1 MDVSYLFKLCDI
13 AEGLK
18 LEVSGWLVDR
28 EDGLYVLADH
38 FPEDYD
44 HPCRIRI
51 ENEGIMYPILAS
63 VPTLVGGRSLL
74 FYKSRLTGVLTGSR
88 PFSLLVET
96 ICLEIVRGSGEYDR
110 VDLNRKAVEEFVRE
124 RGPYRFGSR
133 PGSSRDWLED
143 E

>member
-1 MDVSYLFKLCDI
+1 MDVSSLVRMRD
-13 AEGLK
+13 ADEGLK
-18 LEVSGWLVDR
+18 LELSGWLVDR

-44 HPCRIRI
+44 HPCRIKV
-51 ENEGIMYPILAS
+51 ENDGIMYAILAS

-74 FYKSRLTGVLTGSR
+74 FYKARLTGVLTGSR

-96 ICLEIVRGSGEYDR
+96 MCLEIARGSGEYDR
-110 VDLNRKAVEEFVRE
+110 VDLSQKAVEESVRN
-124 RGPYRFGSR
+124 RGPYRFGPR
-133 PGSSRDWLED
+133 PCSSRDWLED